1 MRQNPGAILIHT
13 HTHTHSYWVIHQ
25 GDISRSSVQAY
36 SAFQRPGSLSWNNV
50 SLVATAEVRSYGVG
64 VNEEHKVAQRWNVEP
79 ACKPI
84 LNIIIE
90 LNISNVCVISQIKWL
105 ECGFFVHWV
114 FFFGLFYTSLSCFS
128 TWTAMHLCWALF
140 IFSYLFPVCLL
151 CLVNWK
157 PYILTQ
163 ASCVSMCIFYRDIER
178 PLSHSWELAEWSMRT
193 H

>member
-1 MRQNPGAILIHT
+1 MTSEAEREIAWTDAPKPWSHINTHT

-105 ECGFFVHWV
+105 ECGFFVHWG
-114 FFFGLFYTSLSCFS
+114 FFLVYFIHLWAVLAHEQLCISVEHCSSSPICFLFVYY
-128 TWTAMHLCWALF
+128 A
-140 IFSYLFPVCLL
+140 
-151 CLVNWK
+151 
-157 PYILTQ
+157 
-163 ASCVSMCIFYRDIER
+163 
-178 PLSHSWELAEWSMRT
+178 
-193 H
+193 